1 MTRPPTSVDV
11 TPSGPEERADTGH
24 DRLVRRVLAFVE
36 FAGSDDPDMA
46 YAIRLAS
53 QLRAEL
59 ILFAVIDRPA
69 MVALIGRHRSAKV
82 TTKEVRGSDTL
93 TANLVED
100 ARQILQR
107 LVDEAVDQGVPAR
120 GHATV
125 SDEVPEQILKEAI
138 VQHVDLIVI
147 KPGARQGFLQY
158 FLGSTVEEVLAAA
171 PCAVLVAQAD
181 GAS

>member
-1 MTRPPTSVDV
+1 MKRAKTSVDV
-11 TPSGPEERADTGH
+11 TPSGPEDRPQSGS

-36 FAGSDDPDMA
+36 FSGASDPDMG
-46 YAIRLAS
+46 YAIGLAS

-59 ILFAVIDRPA
+59 ILFAVIDRAA
-69 MVALIGRHRSAKV
+69 MVALIGRHRGSKVGAKDL
-82 TTKEVRGSDTL
+82 RASDTL

-107 LVDEAVDQGVPAR
+107 LVDQAVDQGVPAR
-120 GHATV
+120 GHATI

-147 KPGARQGFLQY
+147 EPGERQGFLSY
-158 FLGSTVEEVLAAA
+158 FLGSTVEEVLSAA
-171 PCAVLVAQAD
+171 PCSVLVAQRRGPA
-181 GAS
+181 